1 MPTAIA
7 MPRLGMTMREGT
19 VVDWR
24 VRPGQSVARGE
35 TLLVIES
42 EKAEVEI
49 ESPAVG
55 FLRHIYVEEGGTVPC
70 GTLLAALTP
79 SADEPFDPEAFRAA
93 SGAVGAQAA
102 AAPRP
107 QAAPRA
113 PSAAVAE
120 PAAPPA
126 TPAARRSAR
135 ELGIDLARVEGTGPG
150 GRIVRE
156 DVEAFAERLE
166 SRIPVG
172 DGISLEVK
180 TVGEGTPV
188 VLLPGFGTDLTA
200 FARQMPVL
208 ADRYRVVA
216 VNPRGV
222 GVSDAPDQEL
232 YSVASAAEEAAA
244 LVKEGAHWIG
254 ASLGAAVALE
264 LAFRRPEAVR
274 SLVLLTPFVK
284 VTGRLLAVTEAW
296 CLLAAEARAEL
307 AASAL
312 VPWLFSSGHLA
323 SPQRRQRTVRALAE
337 IVPRI
342 SPAALRRW
350 MAGLR
355 DWSGSREHDLSRLTP
370 PTLVVGAGEDL
381 LTPGAEKLAEAIPKA
396 RGMVIPDTGHAV
408 ALEAAEAINEAILQ
422 HLSEYSPA

>member
-1 MPTAIA
+1 MTTAIA

-19 VVDWR
+19 VVSWR
-24 VRPGQSVARGE
+24 VRAGQSVARGE

-49 ESPAVG
+49 ESPEAG
-55 FLRHIYVEEGGTVPC
+55 FLRHIYVEEGVTVAC
-70 GTLLAALTP
+70 GTLLAALTLN
-79 SADEPFDPEAFRAA
+79 ADEPFDPEAFRAA
-93 SGAVGAQAA
+93 SGPVGAQAA
-102 AAPRP
+102 EAPRP
-107 QAAPRA
+107 QVVPPA
-113 PSAAVAE
+113 PSAALRESA
-120 PAAPPA
+120 PPPA

-135 ELGIDLARVEGTGPG
+135 ELGIDLARLEGTGPG

-156 DVEAFAERLE
+156 DVEAFAARLE
-166 SRIPVG
+166 SRMPVG
-172 DGISLEVK
+172 QGVSLEVK
-180 TVGEGTPV
+180 AVGEGTPV
-188 VLLPGFGTDLTA
+188 VLIPGFGTDFTA

-208 ADRYRVVA
+208 AERHRVVA

-232 YSVASAAEEAAA
+232 YGVAHAAEEVAA
-244 LVKEGAHWIG
+244 LVQEGAHWIG

-284 VTGRLLAVTEAW
+284 ATGRLLAVTEAW
-296 CLLAAEARAEL
+296 CLLAAEAPAEL

-323 SPQRRQRTVRALAE
+323 PPPRRQRAVRALAE
-337 IVPRI
+337 ILPRI

-350 MAGLR
+350 MAGLQ
-355 DWSGSREHDLSRLTP
+355 DWSGSREDDLSRLTS

-381 LTPGAEKLAEAIPKA
+381 LTPGAEKLAEVPKA
-396 RGMVIPDTGHAV
+396 RGVVIPGAGHAV
-408 ALEAAEAINEAILQ
+408 ALEAAEAVNEVILQ
-422 HLSEYSPA
+422 HLSEYSSA